1 MSSVRPF
8 ILGLLVAAL
17 MAVSFAGGRL
27 SVTRRPQTP
36 PEVQRDTLYIRDTIT
51 AKEPVYFVRRE
62 LDTVWIQA
70 LDTLRDTV
78 LVALPREQVEWRD
91 SLATVWA
98 SGVAVEVD
106 SVRHYTITRVV
117 EIQEVANEKPKFKGR
132 WALGVQ
138 AGYGA
143 GKDGLSPFVGVGV
156 TWAVLSW

>member
-1 MSSVRPF
+1 MNSVRPF
-8 ILGLLVAAL
+8 LLGLLVAAL

-51 AKEPVYFVRRE
+51 AKDPVYFVRRE
-62 LDTVWIQA
+62 LDTVWVQA

-78 LVALPREQVEWRD
+78 LVALPREQVEWQD
-91 SLATVWA
+91 TLATVWA

-106 SVRHYTITRVV
+106 SVRHYTATRVV
-117 EIQEVANEKPKFKGR
+117 TVREVEKVKAR

>member
-1 MSSVRPF
+1 MNSVRPF
-8 ILGLLVAAL
+8 LLGLLVAAL

-62 LDTVWIQA
+62 LDTVWVQA

-78 LVALPREQVEWRD
+78 LVALPREQVEWQD
-91 SLATVWA
+91 TLATVWA
-98 SGVAVEVD
+98 SGVGVEVD
-106 SVRHYTITRVV
+106 SVRHYTATRVV
-117 EIQEVANEKPKFKGR
+117 TVREVEKVKAR

>member
-1 MSSVRPF
+1 MNSVRPF
-8 ILGLLVAAL
+8 LLGLLVAAL

-27 SVTRRPQTP
+27 SVTRRPHTP

-51 AKEPVYFVRRE
+51 AKEPVYFVRSE

-91 SLATVWA
+91 TLATVWA

-106 SVRHYTITRVV
+106 SVRHYTATRVV
-117 EIQEVANEKPKFKGR
+117 TVREVEKVKAR

>member
-1 MSSVRPF
+1 MNSVRPF
-8 ILGLLVAAL
+8 LLGLLVAAL

-27 SVTRRPQTP
+27 SVVKRPQTP

-51 AKEPVYFVRRE
+51 ATKPVYFVRHE

-70 LDTLRDTV
+70 LDTHRDTG

-98 SGVAVEVD
+98 SGVGVEVD
-106 SVRHYTITRVV
+106 SVRHYATTRVV
-117 EIQEVANEKPKFKGR
+117 TVREVQKMKAR